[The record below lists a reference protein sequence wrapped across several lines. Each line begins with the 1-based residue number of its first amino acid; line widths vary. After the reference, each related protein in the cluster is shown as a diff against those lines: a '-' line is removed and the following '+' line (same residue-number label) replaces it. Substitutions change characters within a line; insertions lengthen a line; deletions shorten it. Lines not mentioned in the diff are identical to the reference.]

1 MEKNEQKKAD
11 RIEYVFRNKTYIAT
25 PELGKGCCVGCAF
38 VNNINCA
45 NFKDRMDICHKGYI
59 FKRKFNHIDE

>member
-25 PELGKGCCVGCAF
+25 PDLVKV
-38 VNNINCA
+38 VV
-45 NFKDRMDICHKGYI
+45 
-59 FKRKFNHIDE
+59 

>member
-25 PELGKGCCVGCAF
+25 P
-38 VNNINCA
+38 
-45 NFKDRMDICHKGYI
+45 GYI

>member
-25 PELGKGCCVGCAF
+25 PELSKGCCVGCAF
-38 VNNINCA
+38 VNNMNCA
-45 NFKDRMDICHKGYI
+45 NFKDRMDICHK
-59 FKRKFNHIDE
+59 